1 MYGVVLSISPHSW
14 PMSLYSTSCMHGPPP
29 IPLSPLRAGA
39 PQAQHPSSN
48 LDPGSLDARGKNT
61 SCMTLKMTK
70 WTGAFFFFFFCPPV
84 FLFLFFIFYNLN
96 SIIYYFFQLDWIPR
110 TSPGSMCQFPLPL
123 HLRSSAA
130 NKNPPMDVLLFS
142 LSWYFSSRFCLKSL
156 SSSSGSFFLSSLFP
170 LPSSSSLLLPPLH
183 RTEEALLQS
192 LTFVLTFFLFLFS
205 SLQTI

>member
-29 IPLSPLRAGA
+29 IPLSPLWAGA

-70 WTGAFFFFFFCPPV
+70 WTGALFFFPV
-84 FLFLFFIFYNLN
+84 FFIFIFFLN

-123 HLRSSAA
+123 HIRSSAA

-142 LSWYFSSRFCLKSL
+142 LSWYFSSQFCLESL
-156 SSSSGSFFLSSLFP
+156 SSSSGSFSLSSFFP
-170 LPSSSSLLLPPLH
+170 LPC
-183 RTEEALLQS
+183 
-192 LTFVLTFFLFLFS
+192 
-205 SLQTI
+205 